1 MRACCGGKSVHPFMF
16 MREGIV
22 LDARAGRSSSLR
34 ARKCCM
40 HVCTIFRGHRTPQ
53 IVLLRVSRWIN
64 RRGGKVAWGITRAR
78 ALALS
83 TLPLPSTYRA
93 ELWLRRSSS
102 TLAEPIVTHMIERA
116 VRPALGDDEGCY
128 VPGTVTSG

>member
-1 MRACCGGKSVHPFMF
+1 M
-16 MREGIV
+16 
-22 LDARAGRSSSLR
+22 
-34 ARKCCM
+34 
-40 HVCTIFRGHRTPQ
+40 PQ

-93 ELWLRRSSS
+93 ELWLVADSQSE
-102 TLAEPIVTHMIERA
+102 TLAEPIVAHMIERA
-116 VRPALGDDEGCY
+116 VRPALGDDEDCN
-128 VPGTVTSG
+128 VPRTVTSG

>member
-16 MREGIV
+16 MRGEIV
-22 LDARAGRSSSLR
+22 LDARAGRSNSLC
-34 ARKCCM
+34 AREDCM
-40 HVCTIFRGHRTPQ
+40 HVCTIFRGHRMPQ
-53 IVLLRVSRWIN
+53 IVL
-64 RRGGKVAWGITRAR
+64 RRGGKVAWGITRGR

-102 TLAEPIVTHMIERA
+102 TLAEPIVAHMMERA
-116 VRPALGDDEGCY
+116 VRPA
-128 VPGTVTSG
+128 